1 MLKIGIEEVMFK
13 MKKGISPVVAVV
25 LLIAIAV
32 IASVGV
38 WYWIGEFTDKPSV
51 AGADK
56 SLVVIECSGTAVFIQ
71 NIGNDKLDGSA
82 AFFDGNNLQIGVLN
96 FSAMAGGG
104 IDVDDASWVD
114 LYNMS
119 GDAMSTE
126 ITGEYFILESGY
138 QQVSFNC

>member
-1 MLKIGIEEVMFK
+1 

-56 SLVVIECSGTAVFIQ
+56 SMTITECTGTAVFVQ
-71 NIGNDKLDGSA
+71 NTGANKLDGTV
-82 AFFDGNNLQIGVLN
+82 AFYDIGKTQVGVLD
-96 FSAMAGGG
+96 FSVLAGGG
-104 IDVDDASWVD
+104 IDVAGADWVD
-114 LYNMS
+114 LYNIS
-119 GDAMSTE
+119 GSE
-126 ITGEYFILESGY
+126 ITTDLDAGTYYVLEGGI
-138 QQVSFNC
+138 QQTSFNC

>member
-1 MLKIGIEEVMFK
+1 

-56 SLVVIECSGTAVFIQ
+56 SMVVTECSGTAVFVQ

-82 AFFDGNNLQIGVLN
+82 AFFNVNNVQIGALN

-104 IDVDDASWVD
+104 IDVEDADWVD

-119 GDAMSTE
+119 AEAITTE
-126 ITGEYFILESGY
+126 ISGEYFILEGGF